1 MGFKNYFI
9 IFFIKNIIMETI
21 LNKIFT
27 HYLDQSE
34 LLLKEKE
41 VLSIQDLKL
50 CEKLNRNVTLYCNE
64 NYFIKIEYRKANQK
78 KYLLELKSSNKC
90 TPLIYNPNNLG
101 VQVCAPKREVVC
113 NFELPICLNNDYL
126 LLQKFPKEIIIN
138 GIIRKELPNNIIKI
152 KKYYFSDEEQ
162 ILVMEHAGI
171 TFKDFILNN
180 IKDYDAINTKVYEIF
195 IIIAI
200 LQNKFK
206 FMHKDLKCENITMKK
221 INDEYNT
228 YILNDKKY
236 KIKSYGYIPVL
247 IDMAT
252 STIFKIYN
260 KDFEIYNFKN
270 NPYTHDRVSYPKY
283 INSKL
288 FIGKYEWYMRD
299 VNRYIEGF
307 DIYRLIYSISLSID
321 ISKIKIIRNYFEA
334 SNIKNYDFSEDLLSP
349 SIFLEKFIL

>member
-1 MGFKNYFI
+1 
-9 IFFIKNIIMETI
+9 METI

-27 HYLDQSE
+27 HYLDQSD
-34 LLLKEKE
+34 LLKKEKE
-41 VLSIQDLKL
+41 ILSMKGLVICDHIG
-50 CEKLNRNVTLYCNE
+50 RNVTLYCNE
-64 NYFIKIEYRKANQK
+64 NYFIKIEYRKVNQK

-101 VQVCAPKREVVC
+101 VKVCAPKREIVC
-113 NFELPICLNNDYL
+113 DFELPICLNNDYL
-126 LLQKFPKEIIIN
+126 LLEKFPKEIIIN

-152 KKYYFSDEEQ
+152 KNYYFSDEEQ

-171 TFKDFILNN
+171 TFKDFIINN
-180 IKDYDAINTKVYEIF
+180 IKDYDAINTKIYEIF
-195 IIIAI
+195 IILAI

-206 FMHKDLKCENITMKK
+206 FMHKDFKYENITMKK
-221 INDEYNT
+221 INDEFNT
-228 YILNDKKY
+228 YILNNKKY

-270 NPYTHDRVSYPKY
+270 NPYKHDRTSYPKY
-283 INSKL
+283 INSHT
-288 FIGKYEWYMRD
+288 FISKYEWYMRD

-307 DIYRLIYSISLSID
+307 DIYRLIYSISLTTN
-321 ISKIKIIRNYFEA
+321 ISKIRIIKEYFEA
-334 SNIKNYDFSEDLLSP
+334 SNIKNYDYSETLISP
-349 SIFLEKFIL
+349 ATFLEKFIL